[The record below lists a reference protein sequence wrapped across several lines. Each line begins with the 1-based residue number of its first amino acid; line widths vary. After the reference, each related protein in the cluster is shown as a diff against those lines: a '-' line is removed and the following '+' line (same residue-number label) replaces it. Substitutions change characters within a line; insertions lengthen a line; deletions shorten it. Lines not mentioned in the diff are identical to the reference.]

1 MKRLLYRW
9 FSSFSAFQY
18 RLDRRCTRAGSLAL
32 GILGAAV
39 VIGLDTN
46 RTVGYQVF
54 TLVLALVVL
63 SAASSLVFRGRFAA
77 RRILP
82 RFASVGVAV
91 TYKVAITNLTGQRQ
105 DGLVLLEDL
114 TDPRPSFE
122 EFVTAREPG
131 EERRNWFDRQV
142 GYPRWAW
149 LVSQKRGAVIPPLPM
164 PPLAPAGETEVTVEI
179 TPLRRGHL
187 RFRGITVA
195 RPDPLGLIQA
205 LKSIALP
212 QSLLVLPKRYPMA
225 EIRIAGT
232 RKYQPGGVALASTVG
247 DSEEFVSLR
256 DYRAGDP
263 MRRIHWKS
271 FARVGRPV
279 VKEYLDEFFVR
290 HALVLDTFA
299 SHQGDPVFEEAVSVA
314 ASIAI
319 SMQTQESLLD
329 LMFVGPEAYCF
340 TAGRGVAHTEQL
352 LEVLASVGP
361 CRDKPFRALHHAV
374 IDRHESLSG
383 CVCVLLGWDDARQ
396 ELVRHLEALNTPTRV
411 LVVGERETLDRLA
424 LPPHVHRLELGRIA
438 EGLACV

>member
-32 GILGAAV
+32 GVLGAAI

-46 RTVGYQVF
+46 RIVGYQVF
-54 TLVLALVVL
+54 TLLLALVIL
-63 SAASSLVFRGRFAA
+63 SAASSLVFRGRFTA

-82 RFASVGVAV
+82 RFASVGVPV
-91 TYKVAITNLTGQRQ
+91 TYRVAITNQTDRRQ
-105 DGLVLLEDL
+105 DGLVLIEEL

-149 LVSQKRGAVIPPLPM
+149 LVSQKRGAVIPPRPLPA
-164 PPLAPAGETEVTVEI
+164 LAPSGESEVTVEI

-187 RFRGITVA
+187 RFRGVTIA
-195 RPDPLGLIQA
+195 RPDPLGLVQA
-205 LKSIALP
+205 LKSIELS
-212 QSLLVLPKRYPMA
+212 QSLLILPKRYPMA
-225 EIRIAGT
+225 EIRMAGT

-247 DSEEFVSLR
+247 DSEDFVSLR
-256 DYRAGDP
+256 DYRSGDP

-271 FARVGRPV
+271 YARVGRPV

-290 HALVLDTFA
+290 HALVLDTFTT
-299 SHQGDPVFEEAVSVA
+299 HLGDPVFEEAVSVA

-340 TAGRGVAHTEQL
+340 TAGRGLAHTEQL
-352 LEVLASVGP
+352 LEVLACVGP
-361 CRDKPFRALHHAV
+361 CRDKPFRSLHHAV
-374 IDRHESLSG
+374 IDRLDLLSG

-396 ELVRHLEALNTPTRV
+396 ELIRHLEALGTQTRV
-411 LVVGERETLDRLA
+411 FVVGQGATLDRL
-424 LPPHVHRLELGRIA
+424 PGNVHRLEVGRIA
-438 EGLACV
+438 EGLACL

>member
-1 MKRLLYRW
+1 MKHLLYRW
-9 FSSFSAFQY
+9 FRSFSGFQY

-32 GILGAAV
+32 GVLGAAI

-54 TLVLALVVL
+54 TLVLALVIL
-63 SAASSLVFRGRFAA
+63 SVASSLVFHGRFAV
-77 RRILP
+77 RRNLP
-82 RFASVGVAV
+82 RFASVGVPV
-91 TYKVAITNLTGQRQ
+91 TYRVAITNQTGRRQ
-105 DGLVLLEDL
+105 DGLVLIEEL

-122 EFVTAREPG
+122 EFMTAREPG

-149 LVSQKRGAVIPPLPM
+149 LVSQKRGAVIAPRPLPTV
-164 PPLAPAGETEVTVEI
+164 PQAGQTEVTVEI

-187 RFRGITVA
+187 RFRGVTIA
-195 RPDPLGLIQA
+195 RPDPLGLVQA
-205 LKSIALP
+205 LKSIELP
-212 QSLLVLPKRYPMA
+212 QSLLVLPRRYPMP

-256 DYRAGDP
+256 DYRSGDP

-290 HALVLDTFA
+290 HALVLDTFTT
-299 SHQGDPVFEEAVSVA
+299 HLGDLVFEEAVSVA
-314 ASIAI
+314 ASIAV
-319 SMQTQESLLD
+319 SVQTQESLLD

-340 TAGRGVAHTEQL
+340 TAGRGLAHTEQL
-352 LEVLASVGP
+352 LEVLACVGP
-361 CRDKPFRALHHAV
+361 CRDKPFRSLHHAV
-374 IDRHESLSG
+374 IDRVDLLSG

-396 ELVRHLEALNTPTRV
+396 ELVRHLEALGTPTRV
-411 LVVGERETLDRLA
+411 FVVGQGPALDRLPA
-424 LPPHVHRLELGRIA
+424 HVHRLEVGRIA
-438 EGLACV
+438 EGLACL

>member
-1 MKRLLYRW
+1 MKHLLYRW
-9 FSSFSAFQY
+9 FRSFSGFQY

-32 GILGAAV
+32 GVLGAAI

-54 TLVLALVVL
+54 TLVLALVIL
-63 SAASSLVFRGRFAA
+63 SVASSLVFHGRFAV

-82 RFASVGVAV
+82 RFASVGVPV
-91 TYKVAITNLTGQRQ
+91 TYRVAITNQTGRRQ
-105 DGLVLLEDL
+105 DGLVLIEEL

-122 EFVTAREPG
+122 EFMTAREPG

-149 LVSQKRGAVIPPLPM
+149 LVSQKRGAVIAPRPLPTV
-164 PPLAPAGETEVTVEI
+164 PQAGQTEVTVEI

-187 RFRGITVA
+187 RFRGVTIA
-195 RPDPLGLIQA
+195 RPDPLGLVQA
-205 LKSIALP
+205 LKSIELP
-212 QSLLVLPKRYPMA
+212 QSLLVLPRRYPMP

-256 DYRAGDP
+256 DYRSGDP

-290 HALVLDTFA
+290 HALVLDTFTT
-299 SHQGDPVFEEAVSVA
+299 HLGDPVFEEAVSVA
-314 ASIAI
+314 ASIAV
-319 SMQTQESLLD
+319 SVQTQESLLD

-340 TAGRGVAHTEQL
+340 TAGRGLAHTEQL
-352 LEVLASVGP
+352 LEVLACVGP
-361 CRDKPFRALHHAV
+361 CRDKPFRSLHHAV
-374 IDRHESLSG
+374 IDRVDLLSG

-396 ELVRHLEALNTPTRV
+396 ELVRHLEALGTPTRV
-411 LVVGERETLDRLA
+411 FVVGQGPALDRLPA
-424 LPPHVHRLELGRIA
+424 HVHRLEVGRIA
-438 EGLACV
+438 EGLACL